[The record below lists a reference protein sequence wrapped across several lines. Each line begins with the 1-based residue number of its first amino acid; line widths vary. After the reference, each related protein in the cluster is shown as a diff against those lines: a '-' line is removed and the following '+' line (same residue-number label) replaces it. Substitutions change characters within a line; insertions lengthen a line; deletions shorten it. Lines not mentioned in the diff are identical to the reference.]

1 MIPAPPTNWPQPDG
15 APVSCR
21 EKLRMLAENHAELAQ
36 ALQDAFEDA
45 VLMGVDEQA
54 MRRILAGM
62 VEGLESPKRSGRCG
76 EYPSWWRRSHCR
88 LPRWRNRRSPPRH

>member
-1 MIPAPPTNWPQPDG
+1 MIPAPESWPQPDG

-21 EKLRMLAENHAELAQ
+21 EKLRMLEENHEELAQ

-54 MRRILAGM
+54 MRRILTGM
-62 VEGLESPKRSGRCG
+62 VEALESPKRAAR
-76 EYPSWWRRSHCR
+76 
-88 LPRWRNRRSPPRH
+88 